1 MEQTIETE
9 TPQVF
14 TMDTIRQFCEA
25 RETGRRVEV
34 DRELWYYFL
43 EVLPPVHMG
52 YRATVN
58 NEAGDGVITIQA
70 SFGFAEG
77 YEPVTAFWQ
86 GHGTMLEG
94 GRFFCQ
100 RTKEMNRC

>member
-1 MEQTIETE
+1 MTTAETIEA
-9 TPQVF
+9 PQVF

-25 RETGRRVEV
+25 RDTGRRVEV
-34 DRELWYYFL
+34 DEELWWYFL
-43 EVLPPVHMG
+43 EVLPPAHMG
-52 YRATVN
+52 YRATVRN
-58 NEAGDGVITIQA
+58 AAGDGDITIQA

-77 YEPVTAFWQ
+77 WEPVTAFWH
-86 GHGTMLEG
+86 GHGLER

>member
-1 MEQTIETE
+1 METTTE
-9 TPQVF
+9 VQSSYVF

-25 RETGRRVEV
+25 RDTGRRVEV
-34 DRELWYYFL
+34 DAELWYYFL

-52 YRATVN
+52 YRATVRN
-58 NEAGDGVITIQA
+58 AAGDGDISIQA

-77 YEPVTAFWQ
+77 CEPVTAFWQ